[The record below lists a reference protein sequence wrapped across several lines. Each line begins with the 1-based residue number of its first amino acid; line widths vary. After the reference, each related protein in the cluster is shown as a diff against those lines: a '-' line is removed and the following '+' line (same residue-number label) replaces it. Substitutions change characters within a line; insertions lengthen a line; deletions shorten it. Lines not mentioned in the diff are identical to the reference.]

1 MLRLSKDL
9 RIRATAILA
18 LMFAISG
25 CTTMSP
31 HAPLWKPNPSTPI
44 YHEMPK
50 ELSKTSLPRY
60 IIEPPDMLSIEA
72 LHVVPK
78 PPYLLRTGD
87 VLSLQAQGTLP
98 DAPVAGPFAIEPGG
112 NLNLGVPYGSVKVT
126 GMTVDN
132 AQKKILLQL
141 KKFLQQPLVAV
152 ALLQMAGQQ
161 QIGGNHLVGPDGR
174 VTLGSYGSVSVVGMT
189 VAQATKAIEKHLSK
203 TLENP
208 KIAVDVVGYNSK
220 VYYIVT
226 EGAGLG
232 DGVSKF
238 PVTGNE
244 TVLDAIA
251 NINGLTQVS
260 SKRIWIARP
269 SPYKEEVQVL
279 PIDWKA
285 VTAGASTATNYQ
297 ILPGDRIFIAEDR
310 LIAFDTGLGKLLAP
324 IERLSGFTLLGVG
337 TASRLSGKV
346 IQNRQNFGGFGFTP

>member
-1 MLRLSKDL
+1 MPR
-9 RIRATAILA
+9 
-18 LMFAISG
+18 
-25 CTTMSP
+25 
-31 HAPLWKPNPSTPI
+31 HAEPWTPDPSTPV

-60 IIEPPDMLSIEA
+60 TIEPPDILSIEA
-72 LHVVPK
+72 IHVVPK

-87 VLSLQAQGTLP
+87 VLSLKAQGTLP
-98 DAPVAGPFAIEPGG
+98 DAPVDGPYAIEPGG
-112 NLNLGVPYGSVKVT
+112 NVNLGVPYGSVKVT
-126 GMTVDN
+126 GLTVDD
-132 AQKKILLQL
+132 AQKKIVTHL
-141 KKFLQQPLVAV
+141 KKFLQTPLLAA

-161 QIGGNHLVGPDGR
+161 QIAGQHLVGPDGR

-189 VAQATKAIEKHLSK
+189 VADATKAIEKHLSK

-208 KIAVDVVGYNSK
+208 KISLDVFAYNSK

-232 DGVSKF
+232 DGVTKF

-251 NINGLTQVS
+251 NVNGLTQVS

-269 SPYKEEVQVL
+269 SPYKEEVQILHV
-279 PIDWKA
+279 DWKA

-297 ILPGDRIFIAEDR
+297 ILPGDRIFVAEDR
-310 LIAFDTGLGKLLAP
+310 LVAFDTTLGKLMAP
-324 IERLSGFTLLGVG
+324 VERLFGFVLLGTG
-337 TASRLSGKV
+337 ATSRLSGKV
-346 IQNRQNFGGFGFTP
+346 LQNRGGGGFGGGFGF